1 LGVEFAPM
9 GGFLEFES
17 GPTEDIE
24 LQFATYQDAADQ
36 AGISRLWG
44 GIHVEADDFGG
55 RIMGFTIGRDVFALA
70 KKYST
75 GAIAAELTPT
85 PTSTKTLTPTVTPT
99 QTPTNTPGPNAA
111 DYPFLD
117 IGGNGIVD
125 AEDLLLLMQDWHRST
140 Q

>member
-1 LGVEFAPM
+1 
-9 GGFLEFES
+9 
-17 GPTEDIE
+17 
-24 LQFATYQDAADQ
+24 
-36 AGISRLWG
+36 
-44 GIHVEADDFGG
+44 
-55 RIMGFTIGRDVFALA
+55 MGFTIGRDVFALA
-70 KKYST
+70 KKYYT

-85 PTSTKTLTPTVTPT
+85 PTPTKTLTPTVTPT